1 LLEKIQ
7 ILSCYLCFRIL
18 NTGLNTF
25 TVMKAIIH
33 NTNDAR
39 ITYTQIYIIDNINI
53 DSAIVTADV
62 IKLVFIESKS
72 GESKC

>member
-1 LLEKIQ
+1 M
-7 ILSCYLCFRIL
+7 
-18 NTGLNTF
+18 NTF